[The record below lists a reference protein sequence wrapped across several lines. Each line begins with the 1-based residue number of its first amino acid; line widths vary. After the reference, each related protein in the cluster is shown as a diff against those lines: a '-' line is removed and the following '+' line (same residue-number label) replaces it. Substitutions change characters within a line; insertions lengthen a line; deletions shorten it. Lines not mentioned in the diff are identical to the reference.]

1 MGKKVKLSKETF
13 EKAKELVEKRGYSS
27 LEELVEH
34 LINREYEKE
43 MEGTDKEAAEEKLK
57 GLGYI
62 S

>member
-34 LINREYEKE
+34 LIN
-43 MEGTDKEAAEEKLK
+43 LS
-57 GLGYI
+57 LI
-62 S
+62 HI